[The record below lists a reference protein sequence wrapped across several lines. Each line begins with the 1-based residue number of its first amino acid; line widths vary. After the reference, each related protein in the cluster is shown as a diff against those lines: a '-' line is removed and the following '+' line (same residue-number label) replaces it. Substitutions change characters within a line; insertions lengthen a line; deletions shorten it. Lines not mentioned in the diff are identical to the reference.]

1 MNKNDYR
8 SLLNELSASEGV
20 FTTAQAERLG
30 VPRNVVAKACE
41 VGKLVR
47 IAHGAYRMAG
57 TPPSQFDDLMA
68 LWKLTD
74 PAKMTHERML
84 VEAWDGV
91 VVAGSTAASI
101 QGIGDFYLSPYRI
114 LAPKRIN
121 SRNDEARFGV
131 RAVPREE
138 VSFIDG
144 IPVTGIERTLIDL
157 VLDGEDPSLVQDA
170 LADARAKGLDEEK
183 LKRLTAETKASARA
197 RKALSALFEKGA
209 Q

>member
-41 VGKLVR
+41 AGKLVR

-84 VEAWDGV
+84 VGAWDGV
-91 VVAGSTAASI
+91 VAAGSTAASI

-138 VSFIDG
+138 VLFIDG

-183 LKRLTAETKASARA
+183 LKRLAAETKASARA
-197 RKALSALFEKGA
+197 RKALSVLFEKGA